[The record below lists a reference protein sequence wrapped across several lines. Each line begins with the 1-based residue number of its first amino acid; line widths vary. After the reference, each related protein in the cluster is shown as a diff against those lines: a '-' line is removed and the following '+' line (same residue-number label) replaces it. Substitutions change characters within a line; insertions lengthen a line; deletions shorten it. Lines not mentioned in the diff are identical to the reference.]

1 MIVRVELRALLSPL
15 PLVSRPFS
23 AGSLETSLGASLV
36 FRPITAL
43 AGIAANA
50 FPPLAPDDP
59 LDIRIAKDQAYII
72 ADADGIGFDTTTRGQ
87 RDKTARLVRDKDGNI
102 IGDSDK

>member
-1 MIVRVELRALLSPL
+1 MIVRVNLQA
-15 PLVSRPFS
+15 
-23 AGSLETSLGASLV
+23 SLGPVPLIARPAAAIPLEFSLPPTL
-36 FRPITAL
+36 FARPLHAL

-50 FPPLAPDDP
+50 FPPMAPDDP

>member
-15 PLVSRPFS
+15 PLIARPFS
-23 AGSLETSLGASLV
+23 AARLETSLGASLG
-36 FRPITAL
+36 FRPIAAL

-87 RDKTARLVRDKDGNI
+87 RDKTARLVRDKDGTI